1 MSKSNYFQM
10 GETIVV
16 LSGINNDSGDFL
28 LSKVYESIS
37 CKKLRQLLMSKT
49 IIVVWRQLW

>member
-37 CKKLRQLLMSKT
+37 CKRLRQLLMSKT
-49 IIVVWRQLW
+49 IIVV